1 MAPLH
6 GWTEREGDEQQRS
19 EWVEKKKK
27 GWGKGAGHFGEALNF
42 DGYKTAGVL
51 KRWLIFKLCTYT
63 WNKVAINKEY
73 KRSQGPMKS
82 PA

>member
-19 EWVEKKKK
+19 EWVNKKKKK

-51 KRWLIFKLCTYT
+51 KRWLDF
-63 WNKVAINKEY
+63 
-73 KRSQGPMKS
+73 
-82 PA
+82 